1 MPVDFGPQQLGK
13 WLIIA
18 GLFIVL
24 VGSLVLILGRF
35 GFFRLPGDLEF
46 GSKNY
51 RFYFPLASCIVI
63 SVILTLIMWLIS
75 YFRR

>member
-35 GFFRLPGDLEF
+35 GLFRLPGDLEF
-46 GSKNY
+46 GSKNWK
-51 RFYFPLASCIVI
+51 FYFPLASCVII